1 MLNTLCRYNKQAKVK
16 GKGKMVEAPVQ
27 SHVHTS
33 PAPGPLANGPDLPD
47 CDDAEHDLG
56 EHGIDDFDTGVEALD
71 T

>member
-1 MLNTLCRYNKQAKVK
+1 
-16 GKGKMVEAPVQ
+16 MVEAPVQ